1 MPIYEYD
8 CGCGHRFE
16 TLARSV
22 DSPAP
27 PCPACGGV
35 PRRRPASRVALLGRA
50 RLPPGRDRAP
60 RSWEQTNGGDQETIL
75 HWQHALEQRQKIEEK
90 YPELAD
96 DTRPVLAHEGPY
108 ATEPLRAGPQD
119 QAGDAGHAPAHGH
132 AHGHAHGY
140 GRPARPASTAG
151 PAGGQP
157 PSPSTPPAES

>member
-16 TLARSV
+16 TLAKMA

-50 RLPPGRDRAP
+50 TLPPGRDRAP
-60 RSWEQTNGGDQETIL
+60 RSWEQTNGGDRETIL

-90 YPELAD
+90 YPELVG

-108 ATEPLRAGPQD
+108 AAEPLRPGPQNQAGAAGPT
-119 QAGDAGHAPAHGH
+119 PAHGH
-132 AHGHAHGY
+132 AHAHGHPH
-140 GRPARPASTAG
+140 PARPAPTAG

-157 PSPSTPPAES
+157 PSPSTPPPGS